1 MRILVLD
8 EFTVNLEPDTI
19 EMENGHRAYNLKK
32 YLWGLPGCG
41 QGPL

>member
-1 MRILVLD
+1 MRILILD
-8 EFTVNLEPDTI
+8 EFTVNLKPYTI

-32 YLWGLPGCG
+32 LWGLPGGG